1 MTSINNENNQD
12 TINEKYEILNIDG
25 ENYFKCKQCDFYT
38 KHKYSMIRH
47 FNSSKDCSIKY
58 NLQCELCHK
67 EFRDIRDKERH
78 LSRKKK
84 CAIVPNTEEESPKI
98 ENEPIEQNT
107 NTIALTKKTPILS
120 ANTQNAEPT
129 NNIEINILK
138 EKLSD
143 ARKEIDKLKKE
154 NKKLEDDT
162 INSRINIFTLY
173 ADSIVDKFN
182 KKNNSNSILY
192 KYELEY
198 NILYSSLFKY
208 KVDITDCNKEKIKSR
223 LFLLFDIVNDEL
235 LKNLVYE
242 LRDNH
247 KEYRPFIREYR
258 DILLKKEKNGEKK
271 INGRYISV
279 YKIDLNRILEKE

>member
-1 MTSINNENNQD
+1 MTSIDNENNQD
-12 TINEKYEILNIDG
+12 ILKEKFEIKNIDG
-25 ENYFKCKQCDFYT
+25 ENLFKCKNCDFYT

-47 FNSSKDCSIKY
+47 FNSSKNCSVKH
-58 NLQCELCHK
+58 NLECEFCHK
-67 EFRDIRDKERH
+67 EFRDIHDKQRH
-78 LSRKKK
+78 LNRKKK
-84 CAIVPNTEEESPKI
+84 CSLVIIENKDEEKI
-98 ENEPIEQNT
+98 ENEQNSIILNQKDTT
-107 NTIALTKKTPILS
+107 NTTTSTSSISISSTF
-120 ANTQNAEPT
+120 EF
-129 NNIEINILK
+129 NILK

-173 ADSIVDKFN
+173 ADSIVDKFT
-182 KKNNSNSILY
+182 KKNNSNNILY

-208 KVDITDCNKEKIKSR
+208 KVEITDCNKEKIKSR

-235 LKNLVYE
+235 LKNLVYD
-242 LRDNH
+242 LRENH
-247 KEYRPFIREYR
+247 KEYRSFIREYR
-258 DILLKKEKNGEKK
+258 DILIKKEKNGEKK

>member
-12 TINEKYEILNIDG
+12 ILTEKYEILNIDG
-25 ENYFKCKQCDFYT
+25 EYYFKCKQCDFYT
-38 KHKYSMIRH
+38 KHKYSIIRH
-47 FNSSKDCSIKY
+47 FNGPKDCSVKY

-84 CAIVPNTEEESPKI
+84 CAIVPNTEEETPKI
-98 ENEPIEQNT
+98 ENESITAIPNT
-107 NTIALTKKTPILS
+107 NTSVIQ
-120 ANTQNAEPT
+120 NTST
-129 NNIEINILK
+129 NNIEVNILK

-173 ADSIVDKFN
+173 ADSIVDKFT

-208 KVDITDCNKEKIKSR
+208 KVEITDCNKEKIKSR

-247 KEYRPFIREYR
+247 KEYRSFIREYR
-258 DILLKKEKNGEKK
+258 DILIKKEKNGEKK

>member
-12 TINEKYEILNIDG
+12 TLTEKYEILNIDG

-38 KHKYSMIRH
+38 KHKYSIIRH
-47 FNSSKDCSIKY
+47 FNGPKDCSVKY
-58 NLQCELCHK
+58 NLKCELCNK

-98 ENEPIEQNT
+98 ENEPI
-107 NTIALTKKTPILS
+107 
-120 ANTQNAEPT
+120 TQNIITAAPQNITTTTTTTT
-129 NNIEINILK
+129 NNIELNILK

-247 KEYRPFIREYR
+247 KEYRSFIREYR